1 VINLLIDLLKK
12 TKLTNTI
19 RSDSKYY
26 ANAGPARRE
35 GQASIQSLVSFGSQ
49 EKNNILPG
57 SNQAPA
63 TAPPAPPAPQLGI
76 WNLIVPNGETCTVTF
91 TDVSGTYSIPVTGPI
106 NENNC
111 LFSATVT
118 LPGTVTKISDSC

>member
-1 VINLLIDLLKK
+1 MINLLIDLLKK
-12 TKLTNTI
+12 TKLTNPI

-63 TAPPAPPAPQLGI
+63 AAPPAPQLGI
-76 WNLIVPNGETCTVTF
+76 WNLIVPDGETCTFTF